1 MTPAALA
8 ALHAAA
14 FTTPRPWN
22 ANEFEA
28 LLGAT
33 GVFLRGDSRGFV
45 MGRVVAGEAELLTLA
60 VAPQERRKGLGLAL
74 LAAFDDAAR
83 AAGADS
89 GFLEVAAENAPARA
103 LYSAA
108 GWREVGKR
116 RGYYRLPDGGA
127 DDALVLTRRYEPL

>member
-8 ALHAAA
+8 ALHAEA

-22 ANEFEA
+22 ANEFAA
-28 LLGAT
+28 LLDGT

-74 LAAFDDAAR
+74 LAAFDDSAR
-83 AAGADS
+83 AAGAES
-89 GFLEVAAENAPARA
+89 GFLEVAAANVPARA
-103 LYSAA
+103 LYKAA
-108 GWREVGKR
+108 GWREVGVR
-116 RGYYRLPDGGA
+116 RGYYRLPDGGT
-127 DDALVLTRRYEPL
+127 DDALVLSRGFGH